1 MVVLPVD
8 ANGNPLIWFIES
20 IPLEDF
26 RHVSHALIFPSF
38 TSRNHQAFF
47 ATYQS
52 KFTLPVPPYY
62 IIVLNVPPTVNQ
74 YMLIAPYSNTDIFL
88 LILGGASYPLLFF
101 WYIYFN
107 HHFLFTNCSIYSIN
121 FLQLLP
127 WIYTCLFLPSLAM
140 TKFNKIPI
148 PGIHYRTSHAPS
160 PSSNH
165 HP

>member
-1 MVVLPVD
+1 MFNLTSAFITATMVVLPVD

-88 LILGGASYPLLFF
+88 LILGGCLLPPPLLFIHWF
-101 WYIYFN
+101 QPSFPLY
-107 HHFLFTNCSIYSIN
+107 
-121 FLQLLP
+121 QLLHLFNKFSSAP
-127 WIYTCLFLPSLAM
+127 TLDLSLSSPPQPCYSQIQQNTYTC
-140 TKFNKIPI
+140 
-148 PGIHYRTSHAPS
+148 TSV
-160 PSSNH
+160 
-165 HP
+165 